1 MKLRIDPRIGT
12 ALALAPLVLGITL
25 YGSHALFAGLC
36 TVAVLAGAWEW
47 AGISKQG
54 RARRKALGLVL
65 TGLLLA
71 LCYRHID
78 GALTL
83 YVVGL
88 SLLWWAAA
96 LVLVIL
102 RQHGRP
108 FSPGLLSQAG
118 IGMLVLVP
126 AWVAAVALHAH
137 PEFRGPVLVACL
149 FIVTWSADTG
159 AYYTGKR
166 WGRRKLAIHVSPGKT
181 LEGLF
186 GAFGFGL
193 TAALLCALLLLQ
205 AGPGELL
212 PFLLVCAA
220 AIAASVVGDLT
231 ESMIKRS
238 GGVKD
243 SGGLLPG
250 HGGALDR
257 IDSLT
262 AAAPVFFAGLLL
274 VERAQ

>member
-1 MKLRIDPRIGT
+1 MSFRIDPRIGT

-47 AGISKQG
+47 AGIARPR
-54 RARRKALGLVL
+54 RACWKPLGLVL
-65 TGLLLA
+65 TALLLA
-71 LCYRHID
+71 LCYQYMD
-78 GALTL
+78 SVLTV
-83 YVVGL
+83 YIVGL

-96 LVLVIL
+96 LALIIL
-102 RQHGRP
+102 RQDGRE

-118 IGMLVLVP
+118 IGMMVLVP
-126 AWVAAVALHAH
+126 AWVAVVALHAH
-137 PEFRGPVLVACL
+137 PEFPGPVLVTCL
-149 FIVTWSADTG
+149 FVVVWSADTG

-166 WGRRKLAIHVSPGKT
+166 WGRRKLATQVSPGKT

-193 TAALLCALLLLQ
+193 AAALLCALLLLQ
-205 AGPGELL
+205 ASPGELP

-220 AIAASVVGDLT
+220 TVAMSVVGDLT

-243 SGGLLPG
+243 SGELLPG

-274 VERAQ
+274 LEGAQ